1 MLGTVLCRVVGLQSL
16 FKGPCLLTPPK
27 RTNSTRTPRQLPTR
41 SRHWLEIEA
50 APVIKTKRFRLP
62 SAPLPEAQGEA
73 VFAAGIIGIGL
84 SALVGAVGGQPG
96 RRIEGAASGARLLSQ
111 VCAVLW

>member
-1 MLGTVLCRVVGLQSL
+1 
-16 FKGPCLLTPPK
+16 
-27 RTNSTRTPRQLPTR
+27 
-41 SRHWLEIEA
+41 
-50 APVIKTKRFRLP
+50 
-62 SAPLPEAQGEA
+62 LPEAQGEA

-111 VCAVLW
+111 VCAVL